1 MTKQTDYKMTR
12 EQAKKK
18 LYSLWEYGLT
28 PSNFTPD
35 HSEYN
40 RAVNELMKYGFIE
53 WSDYFQREKKRERT
67 HASRANFQKK
77 TVLPFLR
84 NRFSKISTKKYNR

>member
-1 MTKQTDYKMTR
+1 MTAKKQTDYKMTR

-18 LYSLWEYGLT
+18 LYYLWENGLT

-53 WSDYFQREKKRERT
+53 WSDYF
-67 HASRANFQKK
+67 
-77 TVLPFLR
+77 
-84 NRFSKISTKKYNR
+84 